1 VQPLKKVIADS
12 SSLILLAKCNLLE
25 DVAQRFEVLVPTAV
39 SEEAA
44 ADNLRKKYP
53 DAALIASMIDQGAIK
68 VTNPGESRLP
78 LPFPVHR
85 GEKEALLLSL
95 QWNKALLATDD
106 GRAIKA
112 ARFLNIPFIISPKMV
127 VELSRWEWIS
137 SSKARLSLEKLGKI
151 GRYSPEI
158 IADALISLLEV
169 KNG

>member
-1 VQPLKKVIADS
+1 MKRLIVDS

-25 DVAQRFEVLVPTAV
+25 EVSKRFEVLVPTAV
-39 SEEAA
+39 SEESA
-44 ADNLRKKYP
+44 ADKLKKRYP
-53 DAALIASMIDQGAIK
+53 DAALIASMIERGALK
-68 VTNPGESRLP
+68 VITPRESRLP

-95 QWNKALLATDD
+95 ECNKALLATDD

-112 ARFLNIPFIISPKMV
+112 ARFFDIPFIISPKTV
-127 VELSRWEWIS
+127 IELARREWIS
-137 SSKARLSLEKLGKI
+137 YSKARMSLEKLGKI